1 MMPTAAKPYTLPG
14 HLVLPEPRLRFGGDP
29 RDAHDV
35 HPLRGLIHHGP
46 FSRDKLSAVS
56 DPIRLA
62 VIAPQGS
69 VKRIADLIHELHQR
83 HQPRERRNYLPEFP
97 GFSKVFGVCLV
108 LPNGPTTLELP
119 ASLTADVL
127 RSPKPYTILAETL
140 TRALFALRNL
150 RHEFDIVVLYLS
162 KEWEVGFQELKTEDF
177 DLHDYLKAI
186 AASEGICIQI
196 VTDTDTGALGYYCR
210 CSVMWRLAVALYT
223 KAGGVPW
230 VLADPE
236 PGTAFIGIDYALRPG
251 TGPDSRFAICCS
263 QGFDAEGSGLEF
275 IAYEAEGIRLFGKN
289 PFLRRD
295 QMMKVIARS
304 LSIYQRKHAGEFPKR
319 VVVQKNT
326 EFKPYE
332 VDGCFDALLHTSNV
346 ELVHVQQSSGWFGI
360 QIAAPRT
367 AHAYPCRRGTAFQL
381 GDYET
386 LLWTQ
391 GNLPEVTTTG
401 RTDFF
406 KEGKGVPEP
415 LLLVRHAGTG
425 SMDDLCREILA
436 LTKMDWNNDGPYDR
450 LPVTL
455 SFAQM
460 LAKVVKRRPRL
471 EPRSYAFR
479 LFM

>member
-263 QGFDAEGSGLEF
+263 QVFDAEGSGLEF